1 MGYISTVSNLRSKPF
16 VLCDGATAA
25 DVRSGFESLVAKAS
39 SRAAVEDFYHFFDVE
54 VASNVLDVSLTGN
67 DGKGYYLPEAV
78 RMFVK
83 AVNGF
88 TANSEDP
95 GFFLSFELWGE
106 EPGDAVLY
114 VTQGNDL
121 MAVRG
126 EVTFDNSALVSWNEI
141 K

>member
-1 MGYISTVSNLRSKPF
+1 MGYVSTISNLRSKPF

-39 SRAAVEDFYHFFDVE
+39 SRAAAEDFYHFFDVD
-54 VASNVLDVSLTGN
+54 VSSNVLDVSVTGN
-67 DGKGYYLPEAV
+67 DGKAYHLPEAV

-114 VTQGNDL
+114 VTQGDDL
-121 MAVRG
+121 MGVRG
-126 EVTFDNSALVSWNEI
+126 EVTFDNSALVSWKEV